1 MPFWPNGLQLASVC
15 GDVGVRVVNAEELLA
30 VLAAVPGARR
40 SPAKAPLSAAVL
52 VAGIEVAAVSVN
64 DERALRRAWR
74 ERHGGGAVPLLVVAD
89 EPGRPGSLRVLGPL
103 DGTGTV
109 RSVPAEPLRDAITR
123 VASLPRLEA
132 VREIA
137 AELERLDEAGIPG
150 LRLRDL
156 LTSYTLDF
164 RLRRDDVRW
173 QAMGEA
179 VKAVPATPADWRD
192 VLRGFG
198 YDIERRPRY
207 GHLLRHEGR
216 PVAVVHPRADAAGF
230 SRLDEEGRPPE
241 GALLNDCQSAGAPFG
256 LLVAGLRFRLLQV
269 DPGGGA
275 ATARYL
281 EIDAGVLQPD
291 DRPFLALL
299 GPSFLAEGE
308 FERLQ
313 AEARQFGTQLR
324 ERLDETV
331 RQQVLPTLAGALGRW
346 AASAGLD
353 VSDQVVR
360 DELERAA
367 LTLVFRALF
376 LLYAESARYLPV
388 DHPAYAARSIT
399 ALVDEAAG
407 LLDQLD
413 PGSTALWAGFTSLV
427 RAMRNGDRARG
438 IPAYNGSLFA
448 ADGFEGAETLERAE
462 IGDADFGHVLV
473 GLGRD
478 PQTGAGVDYSTL
490 EIGHLGH
497 IYEGLLSL
505 RLVVADAPLR
515 YDRRRDAYLRAADGE
530 PVDVEAGQLLWQTH
544 EGGRKGGG
552 VFYTR
557 AELVRHLVAHAVL
570 PRFDRHLERVRA
582 TAATDPH
589 AAAEELFDFA
599 LLDPACGS
607 AHFLVI
613 VVNELA
619 DRVVRFLA
627 ATPLPRVAE
636 SLDRLQAG
644 ATVGAVVDDVA
655 LLRRL
660 VLKRCVFGVDVSP
673 MGAEV
678 AKLSLWLASFV
689 PGLSLA
695 YLDRNVQVG
704 NSLVGVAR
712 PDAVVGEEQSIFG
725 GPLRDAIERAAAAA
739 RRVAESE
746 DATPGEVE
754 RSRLADAEALAAT
767 DDLRRVFDLWTAE
780 PFGAAGARPAI
791 GMYGFDVLATAGVR
805 GLVERAESLRG
816 EHRFFHWLLAF
827 PGVFGRDNPGFD
839 AVVGNPPWE
848 EVTIEELA
856 FYAMFRPGLR
866 SLPEG
871 DRRRAV
877 AELLAERPDLPA
889 RLAAEQRRRE
899 QERAFLRAAEYRA
912 MPGDPDMYKFF
923 CQRYGMLLRQG
934 GALGVVLPRSTF
946 ATKGSA
952 GFRAWLFEE
961 NTPERIDLLLNK
973 ARWAFDAEPRY
984 TVALVMAR
992 RELPAAGHAPRV
1004 AGTADSPSH
1013 WQVQASSPGL
1023 AYRPEA
1029 FGPAWTV
1036 PLLRHQGEAD
1046 LLAKLRRGSPFPL
1059 GPSGPLSGGDGPA
1072 GRWRCFPVAELHE
1085 TNDRRLWEGA
1095 GSGWPLWKGESF
1107 DSYDPHGAAA
1117 RRCPPT
1123 EAVWRKVRKPRPGAD
1138 SLVVGELSVAQRRQ
1152 AVEDEIGRA
1161 RVAFRDVTRAT
1172 DSRTVRACLVP
1183 PETFLLN
1190 SAPYLAFA
1198 AGGDMA
1204 RAASLGVLNSL
1215 PFDWQA
1221 RRFVETH
1228 LNFFVLEG
1236 LVVPDTGDDDYAEV
1250 AGCSA
1255 RLSCVDERFAPFA
1268 DSTGVQVGPLDD
1280 DERDR
1285 LRVEIDA
1292 RVARAWGLSGNDVE
1306 VMLDDFTVDAVPLA
1320 YRSRLLER
1328 LGALW

>member
-1 MPFWPNGLQLASVC
+1 MPFRRTSPQVAS
-15 GDVGVRVVNAEELLA
+15 GRGRVRARIVNAGELLA
-30 VLAAVPGARR
+30 ALAGIPGARR
-40 SPAKAPLSAAVL
+40 APAKAPFTAAAV
-52 VAGIEVAAVSVN
+52 VAGIEVAAVSV
-64 DERALRRAWR
+64 DEERALRRAWR

-89 EPGRPGSLRVLGPL
+89 EPARRGSLRVLGPL
-103 DGTGTV
+103 DGTASL
-109 RSVPAEPLRDAITR
+109 RSVPAEPLRDAIAR

-132 VREIA
+132 VREVA
-137 AELERLDEAGIPG
+137 VELERLDEAGIPG
-150 LRLRDL
+150 LRLREL
-156 LTSYTLDF
+156 LTSYTLDV
-164 RLRRDDVRW
+164 RLRRDAVRW

-179 VKAVPATPADWRD
+179 IKSVPAATVDWRD

-216 PVAVVHPRADAAGF
+216 PVAVVHPRGDAAGF

-269 DPGGGA
+269 DPGPGA
-275 ATARYL
+275 ATTRYL
-281 EIDAGVLQPD
+281 EIDAAVLQPD

-299 GPSFLAEGE
+299 APPFLAEGE

-346 AASAGLD
+346 ARLAGLD
-353 VSDQVVR
+353 VSDQAAR

-413 PGSTALWAGFTSLV
+413 PGSTALWAGFSSLV

-448 ADGFEGAETLERAE
+448 ADGFEGAATLERAE
-462 IGDADFGHVLV
+462 IGDADFGRVLV

-505 RLVVADAPLR
+505 RLSVADAPLR
-515 YDRRRDAYLRAADGE
+515 YDRRRDAYLRAGDGE
-530 PVDVEAGQLLWQTH
+530 PVDVEAGRLLWQTH

-557 AELVRHLVAHAVL
+557 AELVRHLVAQAVL
-570 PRFDRHLERVRA
+570 PRFDRHLDRVRA
-582 TAATDPH
+582 TAATDPD

-599 LLDPACGS
+599 VLDPACGS
-607 AHFLVI
+607 AHFLVQ

-644 ATVGAVVDDVA
+644 ATAGAVVDDVA

-660 VLKRCVFGVDVSP
+660 VLKRCVFGVDLSP

-712 PDAVVGEEQSIFG
+712 PDAVVGEEASIFG
-725 GPLRDAIERAAAAA
+725 GPLREAIERAAAAA
-739 RRVAESE
+739 RLVAESE

-754 RSRLADAEALAAT
+754 RSRLADAEAVAAT
-767 DDLRRVFDLWTAE
+767 DGLRRVFDLWTAE
-780 PFGAAGARPAI
+780 PFGAAGARAAI
-791 GMYGFDVLATAGVR
+791 AMYGFDVLSTAGAK
-805 GLVERAESLRG
+805 GLLEQAELARR

-827 PGVFGRDNPGFD
+827 PTVLGRDNPGFD

-848 EVTIEELA
+848 QVMVKSNE
-856 FYAMFRPGLR
+856 FYGLFRPGIR
-866 SLPEG
+866 SLPE
-871 DRRRAV
+871 DQRRTAT
-877 AELLAERPDLPA
+877 ELLLQQRPDLEL
-889 RLAAEQRRRE
+889 RLESEQRRRE
-899 QERAFLRAAEYRA
+899 QERAFLRAAEYQA
-912 MPGDPDMYKFF
+912 MPGHPDFYKFF
-923 CQRYGMLLRQG
+923 CQRYGMLLRHG
-934 GALGVVLPRSTF
+934 GGLGVVLPRSAF
-946 ATKGSA
+946 AVQGSA

-961 NTPERIDLLLNK
+961 NTPERIDFLLNK

-984 TVALVMAR
+984 TIALVIAR
-992 RELPAAGHAPRV
+992 RQVPAAGHAPRV
-1004 AGTADSPSH
+1004 AGTADSLAA
-1013 WQVQASSPGL
+1013 WQAQVASPGL
-1023 AYRPEA
+1023 GYKPEA

-1036 PLLRHQGEAD
+1036 PLLRHQAEAD
-1046 LLAKLRRGSPFPL
+1046 LLAKLRRGTPFPL
-1059 GPSGPLSGGDGPA
+1059 GPSR
-1072 GRWRCFPVAELHE
+1072 RWRCFPVQELNE
-1085 TNDRRLWEGA
+1085 TFDRALWQGA
-1095 GSGWPLWKGESF
+1095 KSGWPLWKGESF
-1107 DSYDPHGAAA
+1107 DAYDPHGARA
-1117 RRCPPT
+1117 RRCPPG

-1138 SLVVGELSVAQRRQ
+1138 SLVAGELAVAQRRD
-1152 AVEDEIGRA
+1152 AVEAEVGRA

-1198 AGGDMA
+1198 DGGDVA
-1204 RAASLGVLNSL
+1204 RAASLAFLNSL

-1236 LVVPDTGDDDYAEV
+1236 LVVPYMGDDDYAEV
-1250 AGCSA
+1250 ARCAA
-1255 RLSCVDERFAPFA
+1255 RLSCVDERFAAFA
-1268 DSTGVQVGPLDD
+1268 ESTGVEVGATDD
-1280 DERDR
+1280 DERNR

-1292 RVARAWGLSGNDVE
+1292 RVARAWRLSNEDVG
-1306 VMLDDFTVDAVPLA
+1306 VMFDDLTADAVPPS
-1320 YRSRLLER
+1320 YRDRLLER
-1328 LGALW
+1328 LRVLR